1 MMKKLVYISILSLL
15 LLSSCRSKRV
25 ITVSLPQPIMQAD
38 SAQLG
43 DTIGLPAR
51 LSPMFTFDQSDLR
64 NVRRQPAK
72 GRVKKQQIKKTAPV
86 QKVIVQRGTRIT
98 SKTTHVGSA
107 YKGVSRIK
115 TYDFTHRDV
124 PAAFEG
130 FRIAFVSDLHYKS
143 LLKEEGLKDLVRLLI
158 DQKADVLLIG
168 GDFHE
173 GCQYVPPVMAA
184 LAQVKT
190 PLGTYAVLGNNDYKA
205 CYDDIVREM
214 RHYGMHLLEHKVDT
228 LRRGGGRILVAGVRN
243 PFDLGK
249 NGISPT
255 LGLSPDDFVILLTHT
270 PDYAEDVH
278 KLRPHPGRTHAWRA
292 GDAVRAL
299 CTDSPLALRAAVPL
313 RAEVQLKKYPDDCH
327 QRHRHFA
334 EGHPHVCPRRG
345 GDDCAAPA
353 DRLIYSSGISTTPSF
368 FLPSIFTTIG
378 WRKCT
383 CRRYFVS
390 CTAGCA
396 FRNSWL

>member
-1 MMKKLVYISILSLL
+1 M
-15 LLSSCRSKRV
+15 
-25 ITVSLPQPIMQAD
+25 
-38 SAQLG
+38 
-43 DTIGLPAR
+43 
-51 LSPMFTFDQSDLR
+51 
-64 NVRRQPAK
+64 
-72 GRVKKQQIKKTAPV
+72 
-86 QKVIVQRGTRIT
+86 QRGTRIT

-190 PLGTYAVLGNNDYKA
+190 PLGTYAVLGNNDYEA

-228 LRRGGGRILVAGVRN
+228 LRRGGERILVAGVRN

-249 NGISPT
+249 NGTSPT

-270 PDYAEDVH
+270 PDYAEDV
-278 KLRPHPGRTHAWRA
+278 P
-292 GDAVRAL
+292 V
-299 CTDSPLALRAAVPL
+299 
-313 RAEVQLKKYPDDCH
+313 
-327 QRHRHFA
+327 
-334 EGHPHVCPRRG
+334 
-345 GDDCAAPA
+345 
-353 DRLIYSSGISTTPSF
+353 TTPISSW
-368 FLPSIFTTIG
+368 PDT
-378 WRKCT
+378 RM
-383 CRRYFVS
+383 
-390 CTAGCA
+390 AG
-396 FRNSWL
+396 R

>member
-15 LLSSCRSKRV
+15 LLSSCRSKRM
-25 ITVSLPQPIMQAD
+25 ITVSLPQPVMQAD
-38 SAQLG
+38 STQLG

-64 NVRRQPAK
+64 NVHRQPAK
-72 GRVKKQQIKKTAPV
+72 GEVKKQQIKKTAPV

-168 GDFHE
+168 DDFHE

-190 PLGTYAVLGNNDYKA
+190 PLGTYAVLGNNDYEA

-228 LRRGGGRILVAGVRN
+228 LRRGGERILVAGVRN

-249 NGISPT
+249 NGTSPT

-270 PDYAEDVH
+270 PDYAEDVPVTNSDLILAGH
-278 KLRPHPGRTHAWRA
+278 THGGQVTLFGLYA
-292 GDAVRAL
+292 
-299 CTDSPLALRAAVPL
+299 PIVPSHYGQRFL
-313 RAEVQLKKYPDDCH
+313 SGLKYNSKNIPMIVTNGIGTSQKAIRMFAPAEVVMIVL
-327 QRHRHFA
+327 HRLT
-334 EGHPHVCPRRG
+334 
-345 GDDCAAPA
+345 D
-353 DRLIYSSGISTTPSF
+353 
-368 FLPSIFTTIG
+368 
-378 WRKCT
+378 
-383 CRRYFVS
+383 
-390 CTAGCA
+390 
-396 FRNSWL
+396 